1 MLVQTH
7 FQNTQNAPIEETE
20 LNYPVRILRYS
31 LIPDSEGPGRWRGG
45 LGICRE
51 YAFVNHDA
59 VFTMLADRAKFPA
72 LGLFEGEEGKT
83 SRYQLVSNGRIT
95 RIPSKGTIRVTPRDM
110 IRVESPGGGG
120 YGPPRQRDAELVLE
134 DVQQGKVSSIR
145 ARERYGVAIDTIR
158 WVVDEEETR
167 ELRNHS
173 P

>member
-1 MLVQTH
+1 
-7 FQNTQNAPIEETE
+7 
-20 LNYPVRILRYS
+20 
-31 LIPDSEGPGRWRGG
+31 
-45 LGICRE
+45 
-51 YAFVNHDA
+51 
-59 VFTMLADRAKFPA
+59 
-72 LGLFEGEEGKT
+72 
-83 SRYQLVSNGRIT
+83 
-95 RIPSKGTIRVTPRDM
+95 M

-158 WVVDEEETR
+158 WVVDEEETQ